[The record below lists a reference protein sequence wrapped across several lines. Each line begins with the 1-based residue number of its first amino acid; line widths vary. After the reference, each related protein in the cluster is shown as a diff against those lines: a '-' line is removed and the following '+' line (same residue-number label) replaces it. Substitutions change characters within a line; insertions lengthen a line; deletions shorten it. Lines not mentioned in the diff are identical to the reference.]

1 LQVKMEE
8 IVNTSALNVV
18 QKYGIDDRLLI
29 LNLKETINLLFYQ
42 ILKSKFCH
50 YSISIP

>member
-1 LQVKMEE
+1 MEE

-29 LNLKETINLLFYQ
+29 LH
-42 ILKSKFCH
+42 SKIC
-50 YSISIP
+50 